1 MSKKNTSLL
10 LLIIGLISAI
20 IFIVFRHTLPLPVA
34 VTLKVIPTLMM
45 CLWIILVKLDKINIF
60 IFVGLLFSMFG
71 DVFMELNGQTFLII
85 GIIANTLG
93 IICYTLY
100 FFFSDK
106 SLDIIRLIPVAIVMG
121 VFYIILYNFLGEL
134 KLPVLIYCIIHTL
147 FLWRSSARFGDIY
160 IKPSSQYIC
169 FIGCVCVSISDFL
182 LSLTIFGILQNIPMY
197 EIVDMILWWSG
208 LFMLMITSEIR
219 RKEIRLRTKKSV

>member
-10 LLIIGLISAI
+10 LLMIGVISAI
-20 IFIVFRHTLPLPVA
+20 LFIVFRHTLPLSV
-34 VTLKVIPTLMM
+34 VLILKVIPTLMM
-45 CLWIILVKLDKINIF
+45 CLWIMLVKLDRNNVLVF
-60 IFVGLLFSMFG
+60 IGLLFSMIG

-106 SLDIIRLIPVAIVMG
+106 SLDLIRLIPVAIVMG

-147 FLWRSSARFGDIY
+147 FFMA
-160 IKPSSQYIC
+160 
-169 FIGCVCVSISDFL
+169 
-182 LSLTIFGILQNIPMY
+182 IFCKI
-197 EIVDMILWWSG
+197 W
-208 LFMLMITSEIR
+208 
-219 RKEIRLRTKKSV
+219 